1 MTVRIGTVHAL
12 MASVAP
18 IEAAF
23 AQTWPEAEVLSVCD
37 QSLYADYARWG
48 RETTEI
54 TRRVTA
60 LLEYSAGTGADGIL
74 FCGSLFSESV
84 LEARSRMSIPVL
96 TAYEAMIEAA
106 FVVGTRLGLLATVSD
121 TITALE
127 RDTRRYADEKG
138 LSFTLE
144 SRHVAGA
151 MDALSAGDRPRHDA
165 LVAEAAAELEN
176 CQGLML
182 AQHSMGPV
190 RRLIKDVSGR
200 KVLTSPDTAAS
211 KLKRLVVEG

>member
-18 IEAAF
+18 
-23 AQTWPEAEVLSVCD
+23 
-37 QSLYADYARWG
+37 
-48 RETTEI
+48 
-54 TRRVTA
+54 
-60 LLEYSAGTGADGIL
+60 
-74 FCGSLFSESV
+74 
-84 LEARSRMSIPVL
+84 
-96 TAYEAMIEAA
+96 IEAA

-144 SRHVAGA
+144 SRYVAGA